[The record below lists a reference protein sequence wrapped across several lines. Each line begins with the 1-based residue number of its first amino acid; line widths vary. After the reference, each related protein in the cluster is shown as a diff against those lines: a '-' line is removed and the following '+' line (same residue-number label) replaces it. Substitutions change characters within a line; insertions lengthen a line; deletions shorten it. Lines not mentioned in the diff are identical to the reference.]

1 MNLDHEKAKN
11 DKLKKKI
18 DDLENKKK
26 DIQSDGSANDKI
38 DRSPHDE

>member
-18 DDLENKKK
+18 DDLENKKYTK
-26 DIQSDGSANDKI
+26 FLKI
-38 DRSPHDE
+38 SKYLFT